1 MEPLQIAA
9 ACTNTAVMG
18 PSTQNLKVLCC
29 DPSSKMSN
37 WKLIL
42 ADQEQQ
48 NEIQLPTDSLFL
60 QDIGGFCFPPGQSCI
75 FKGTDANLGNTACK
89 ELCACNQS
97 SVIGNSLDKLLHR
110 QIFPTLLH
118 ELWELCFIW
127 LREVLKMVQ
136 LRFADRPG
144 LPLVMKVL
152 RRNCQVSMDLSQC
165 WKSSSHCRHL

>member
-1 MEPLQIAA
+1 MRSSCLQTVCFYRILEAFVFPLVSPVFLKELTQIWA
-9 ACTNTAVMG
+9 
-18 PSTQNLKVLCC
+18 
-29 DPSSKMSN
+29 
-37 WKLIL
+37 IL
-42 ADQEQQ
+42 LAY
-48 NEIQLPTDSLFL
+48 
-60 QDIGGFCFPPGQSCI
+60 
-75 FKGTDANLGNTACK
+75 K

-97 SVIGNSLDKLLHR
+97 PVIGNSLDKLLHR

-118 ELWELCFIW
+118 ELWELCFIR

-165 WKSSSHCRHL
+165 WKSSSHCRHLRHPVSFSLSGPIRRSLLGGRFYWVLTQ